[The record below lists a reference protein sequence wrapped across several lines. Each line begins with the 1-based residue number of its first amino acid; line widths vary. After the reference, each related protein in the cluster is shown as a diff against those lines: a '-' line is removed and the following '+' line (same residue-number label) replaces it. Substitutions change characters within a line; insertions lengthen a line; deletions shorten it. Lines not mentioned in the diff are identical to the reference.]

1 MIWVFL
7 GRRGEKQFYF
17 LIFFYDMFLKKH
29 FTKQKLKWL
38 INLDEVLKLMKYQEM
53 QIESSILIFPQT
65 GKNEMSNDIKVQ

>member
-1 MIWVFL
+1 
-7 GRRGEKQFYF
+7 
-17 LIFFYDMFLKKH
+17 MFLKKH

-38 INLDEVLKLMKYQEM
+38 INLDEVLKFMKYQEM

>member
-29 FTKQKLKWL
+29 FTKQKLKCL